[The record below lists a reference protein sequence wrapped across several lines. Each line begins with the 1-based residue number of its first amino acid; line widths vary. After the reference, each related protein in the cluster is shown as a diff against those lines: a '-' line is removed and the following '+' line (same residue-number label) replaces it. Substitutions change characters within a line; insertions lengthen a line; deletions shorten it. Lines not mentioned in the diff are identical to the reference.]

1 MSELTP
7 EELRRVRD
15 AILMRERRVD
25 DFLVVAPWQV
35 PWAVAFV
42 AWRRGFITA
51 AERDARWRLLDRL
64 RRAGAIP
71 GPR

>member
-7 EELRRVRD
+7 EELRRARD
-15 AILMRERRVD
+15 AILMQGRRVD
-25 DFLVVAPWQV
+25 DYLVVATWQL

-42 AWRRGFITA
+42 AWRRGLITA

-64 RRAGAIP
+64 RRAGSIP